1 MRSYTNNSRTLTNTS
16 RKTPFRPN
24 SASRKSYGGIK
35 VSSME
40 TPPPIIFTM
49 PNNPKKLSGMG
60 NKIEREQLYENN
72 MQLKDIINKL
82 KKELAETRN
91 QVVKKDIEIRK
102 KERIIKECSKENDIE
117 AVHEMNLEKARES
130 TLVSLC
136 KDKYNEL
143 KRSFKKKCEENDILN
158 ANIKITKLKEYQIQI
173 DVLKSE
179 MEKLRQLYLSTLDDN
194 NRLNDFIKEY
204 QVLKDKF
211 IVQHNIINNLMKKC
225 NQYNNDINDLKEE
238 NAVLKEQLEQY
249 KRKRMQLYSDKLKL
263 QISNR
268 KYMEQKKNKES
279 YDINIDDK
287 MKSISYLEKERKEYK
302 RLYELKNQEC
312 NKFIEEN
319 RKLKDSELK
328 KKQEK
333 ESLKPFNYKSIKFI
347 ENKKES
353 PDSNKTGL
361 YKSLLDESRHKIDI
375 YELYLKKIGVDK
387 DKLMKEFGFDGVM
400 NANMREIN
408 DRIRTDVADNNNIN
422 NTNNNNNG
430 FQSLDNN
437 ITINSVE
444 SINIQGRNNTG
455 NSISISEN
463 TRSDAYTRPNTIASN
478 PNQTNPN
485 GLPSI
490 EEEKQEEQIKEENLL
505 LSLLHVFVKNIEA
518 QGVTKEDI
526 NQKIDEIC
534 KLFENKEEAA
544 KEEFIAP
551 FSKMLIETMKVTQEK
566 DIEIINNFLND
577 FVDSLNGETA
587 MFFNGLMEIFEN
599 IKDYNGVDKNDELSF
614 GLKKHKNELIERF
627 KKYDTNNTNLVTF
640 DIFRKIVQELNIIF
654 DDETMEYLVYE
665 MKKNVPENNSIF
677 DLNYQIILNLLEK
690 DEIGDIFN
698 NIKNNLTN
706 KQTTIDK
713 ECQDYINVVEYEE
726 FKFLIIKKD
735 DFFKVL
741 ENLGITLED
750 KMKESIYECFKIEIE
765 TDKTEQ
771 VLWMEYDKIRSEF
784 EFEDK
789 NDQ

>member
-249 KRKRMQLYSDKLKL
+249 KRKRKQLYSDKLKL

-319 RKLKDSELK
+319 RKLKDSEL
-328 KKQEK
+328 
-333 ESLKPFNYKSIKFI
+333 KFI

-534 KLFENKEEAA
+534 KLFENKEEAT

-741 ENLGITLED
+741 ENLGISLED

>member
-1 MRSYTNNSRTLTNTS
+1 MRSYTNNSCTLTNTS

-102 KERIIKECSKENDIE
+102 KERIIKECSRENDIE

-173 DVLKSE
+173 DTLKSE

-194 NRLNDFIKEY
+194 NRLNDFIKES
-204 QVLKDKF
+204 QVLKDKY
-211 IVQHNIINNLMKKC
+211 IDQHNIINNLMKKC

-249 KRKRMQLYSDKLKL
+249 KRKKKQLYRDKLKL

-387 DKLMKEFGFDGVM
+387 DKLVKEFGFDGVM

-408 DRIRTDVADNNNIN
+408 DRIRADVADNNNIN
-422 NTNNNNNG
+422 NPNNNNNG
-430 FQSLDNN
+430 LQSLDNN
-437 ITINSVE
+437 ILINSVE
-444 SINIQGRNNTG
+444 SFNIQGLNNTG

-463 TRSDAYTRPNTIASN
+463 TRSDAHTRPNTILSN

-490 EEEKQEEQIKEENLL
+490 EEEKQEEQIKEENQL

-534 KLFENKEEAA
+534 KLFENKEEAT

-577 FVDSLNGETA
+577 FVDLLNGETA
-587 MFFNGLMEIFEN
+587 IFFNGLMEIFEN
-599 IKDYNGVDKNDELSF
+599 IKDYHGVDKNDVLSF
-614 GLKKHKNELIERF
+614 GLKKHKNELIEIF

-640 DIFRKIVQELNIIF
+640 DIFRKIVQELNIIT
-654 DDETMEYLVYE
+654 DDETMEYLIYE

-690 DEIGDIFN
+690 DEIGEIFN

-741 ENLGITLED
+741 EKLGITLED

-765 TDKTEQ
+765 TDKTEEI
-771 VLWMEYDKIRSEF
+771 LWMKYDKIRSEF

-789 NDQ
+789 NEQ

>member
-1 MRSYTNNSRTLTNTS
+1 MRSFTNNSHTLTNTS

-35 VSSME
+35 VNSTE

-60 NKIEREQLYENN
+60 NKIEREQLYEYN

-179 MEKLRQLYLSTLDDN
+179 MEKLRNLYLSTLDDN
-194 NRLNDFIKEY
+194 NRLNGFINEY
-204 QVLKDKF
+204 QVLKDKY
-211 IVQHNIINNLMKKC
+211 IDQHNIINNLMKKC

-238 NAVLKEQLEQY
+238 NNALKEQLELN
-249 KRKRMQLYSDKLKL
+249 KRKRKQLYSDKLKL
-263 QISNR
+263 QISNK
-268 KYMEQKKNKES
+268 KYLEQKKNKES

-319 RKLKDSELK
+319 HKLKDSELK

-333 ESLKPFNYKSIKFI
+333 ESLKPFNYKSIKVI

-353 PDSNKTGL
+353 QDANKTGL

-375 YELYLKKIGVDK
+375 YESYLKKIGVDK
-387 DKLMKEFGFDGVM
+387 DKLVKEFGFDGVM
-400 NANMREIN
+400 NANTQVISN
-408 DRIRTDVADNNNIN
+408 PIL
-422 NTNNNNNG
+422 G
-430 FQSLDNN
+430 LDNN
-437 ITINSVE
+437 PPINKEE
-444 SINIQGRNNTG
+444 SIKIQGSINTG
-455 NSISISEN
+455 DSIS
-463 TRSDAYTRPNTIASN
+463 RSDAYTRPTTVNN
-478 PNQTNPN
+478 PNSQTNETNPN

-490 EEEKQEEQIKEENLL
+490 EEEKQEEQNQDENQL

-518 QGVTKEDI
+518 QGITRDDI

-534 KLFENKEEAA
+534 KLFENKEEAT
-544 KEEFIAP
+544 KEEFIEP
-551 FSKMLIETMKVTQEK
+551 FSKMFIETMKVTQEK
-566 DIEIINNFLND
+566 DIEIINNFLID
-577 FVDSLNGETA
+577 FVDSLNGDTA

-599 IKDYNGVDKNDELSF
+599 IKDYKGVDKNDELSF
-614 GLKKHKNELIERF
+614 GLNKHKNELIEVF

-640 DIFRKIVQELNIIF
+640 DIFRKIVQELNIILE
-654 DDETMEYLVYE
+654 DESMEYLIYE
-665 MKKNVPENNSIF
+665 MKKDVPENNSIF
-677 DLNYQIILNLLEK
+677 DLNYQIILKLLEK

-698 NIKNNLTN
+698 NIKTNLTN
-706 KQTTIDK
+706 NQTTIDK
-713 ECQDYINVVEYEE
+713 ECQDYINVVEYLEY
-726 FKFLIIKKD
+726 KFLIIKKD
-735 DFFKVL
+735 DFFKAL
-741 ENLGITLED
+741 EKLGIRLED
-750 KMKESIYECFKIEIE
+750 KMKESIYECFKAEIE
-765 TDKTEQ
+765 ADGNEQ
-771 VLWMEYDKIRSEF
+771 TNWMEYDKIRI

-789 NDQ
+789 NEQ

>member
-1 MRSYTNNSRTLTNTS
+1 MRSYMNNSYTLTNTS
-16 RKTPFRPN
+16 RKVQIRPS

-49 PNNPKKLSGMG
+49 PNNPNKLSGMG

-72 MQLKDIINKL
+72 LQLKDIINKL

-102 KERIIKECSKENDIE
+102 KDKIIKECNKENDFE
-117 AVHEMNLEKARES
+117 DVHEINLEKARES

-136 KDKYNEL
+136 KDRYNEL
-143 KRSFKKKCEENDILN
+143 KRSFKKKCEEYDILN

-179 MEKLRQLYLSTLDDN
+179 MEKLRKLYLSTLDDN
-194 NRLNDFIKEY
+194 KRLNEFIKEY
-204 QVLKDKF
+204 QLLKDKF
-211 IVQHNIINNLMKKC
+211 IDQNNIINNLMKKC
-225 NQYNNDINDLKEE
+225 NQYNNDINGLKEE
-238 NAVLKEQLEQY
+238 NIDLKEQLEQY
-249 KRKRMQLYSDKLKL
+249 KRKRKKLYTDKIKL
-263 QISNR
+263 EISN
-268 KYMEQKKNKES
+268 KKFMEQKKNKEN

-302 RLYELKNQEC
+302 RLYDLKCQEC

-333 ESLKPFNYKSIKFI
+333 ESLKPFNYKSIKVI

-353 PDSNKTGL
+353 QDLNKTGL

-375 YELYLKKIGVDK
+375 YELYLKNIGVDK
-387 DKLMKEFGFDGVM
+387 DKLVKEFGYDGVM
-400 NANMREIN
+400 NANTKEIN
-408 DRIRTDVADNNNIN
+408 K
-422 NTNNNNNG
+422 G
-430 FQSLDNN
+430 LDNIPLN
-437 ITINSVE
+437 KEE
-444 SINIQGRNNTG
+444 SINIQGHVNTG

-463 TRSDAYTRPNTIASN
+463 NRSDAYTRANTISNAN
-478 PNQTNPN
+478 PNNANNPN

-490 EEEKQEEQIKEENLL
+490 EEEKQEEQIQEENQL

-526 NQKIDEIC
+526 TKKIDEIC
-534 KLFENKEEAA
+534 KLFENKEEAT
-544 KEEFIAP
+544 KEEFIKP
-551 FSKMLIETMKVTQEK
+551 FSKMFIETMKVTKEK

-577 FVDSLNGETA
+577 FVDSLDGETA

-599 IKDYNGVDKNDELSF
+599 IKDYKGIDKNDELSF
-614 GLKKHKNELIERF
+614 ELKKYKNELIEIF
-627 KKYDTNNTNLVTF
+627 KKYDSYNTNMITF
-640 DIFRKIVQELNIIF
+640 DIFRKIVQELNIIL
-654 DDETMEYLVYE
+654 DDEFMEFLIYE
-665 MKKNVPENNSIF
+665 MKKDVPENNSIF
-677 DLNYQIILNLLEK
+677 DLNYHIILKLLEK
-690 DEIGDIFN
+690 DEIGEIFN
-698 NIKNNLTN
+698 NIKNNLSNNQTN
-706 KQTTIDK
+706 IDK

-726 FKFLIIKKD
+726 YKFMIIKKD

-741 ENLGITLED
+741 EKIGITLED
-750 KMKESIYECFKIEIE
+750 KMKETIYECFKIEIE
-765 TDKTEQ
+765 TEKNKQ
-771 VLWMEYDKIRSEF
+771 VYWMEYDRIRSEF
-784 EFEDK
+784 EDK
-789 NDQ
+789 NE

>member
-1 MRSYTNNSRTLTNTS
+1 MNNSYTLTNTS
-16 RKTPFRPN
+16 RKVQIRPS

-49 PNNPKKLSGMG
+49 PNNPNKLSGMG

-72 MQLKDIINKL
+72 LQLKDIINKL

-102 KERIIKECSKENDIE
+102 KDKIIKECNKENDFE
-117 AVHEMNLEKARES
+117 DMHEINLEKARES

-136 KDKYNEL
+136 KDRYNEL
-143 KRSFKKKCEENDILN
+143 KRSFKKKCEEYDILN

-179 MEKLRQLYLSTLDDN
+179 MEKLRKLYLSTLDDN
-194 NRLNDFIKEY
+194 KRLNEFIKEY
-204 QVLKDKF
+204 QLLKDKF
-211 IVQHNIINNLMKKC
+211 IDQNNIINNLMKKC
-225 NQYNNDINDLKEE
+225 NQYNNDINGLKEE
-238 NAVLKEQLEQY
+238 NIDLKEQLEQY
-249 KRKRMQLYSDKLKL
+249 KRKRKKLYTDKIKL
-263 QISNR
+263 EISN
-268 KYMEQKKNKES
+268 KKFMEQKKNKEN
-279 YDINIDDK
+279 YDINIDGK

-302 RLYELKNQEC
+302 RLYDLKCQEC

-333 ESLKPFNYKSIKFI
+333 ESLKPFNYKSIKVI

-353 PDSNKTGL
+353 QDLNKTGL

-375 YELYLKKIGVDK
+375 YELYLKNIGVDK
-387 DKLMKEFGFDGVM
+387 DKLVKEFGYDGVM
-400 NANMREIN
+400 NANTKEIN
-408 DRIRTDVADNNNIN
+408 K
-422 NTNNNNNG
+422 G
-430 FQSLDNN
+430 LDNIPLN
-437 ITINSVE
+437 KEE
-444 SINIQGRNNTG
+444 SINIQGHVNTG

-463 TRSDAYTRPNTIASN
+463 NRSDAYTRANTISNAN
-478 PNQTNPN
+478 PNNANNPN

-490 EEEKQEEQIKEENLL
+490 EEEKQEEQIQEENQL

-526 NQKIDEIC
+526 TKKIDEIC
-534 KLFENKEEAA
+534 KLFENKEEAT

-566 DIEIINNFLND
+566 DIEIINNFLID
-577 FVDSLNGETA
+577 FVDSLNGDTA

-599 IKDYNGVDKNDELSF
+599 IKDYKGVDKNDELSF
-614 GLKKHKNELIERF
+614 GLNKHKNELIEVF

-640 DIFRKIVQELNIIF
+640 DIFRKIVQELNIILE
-654 DDETMEYLVYE
+654 DESMEYLIYE
-665 MKKNVPENNSIF
+665 MKKDVPENNSIF
-677 DLNYQIILNLLEK
+677 DLNYHIILKLLEK
-690 DEIGDIFN
+690 DEIGEIFN
-698 NIKNNLTN
+698 NIKNNLSNNQTN
-706 KQTTIDK
+706 IDK

-726 FKFLIIKKD
+726 YKFMIIKKD

-741 ENLGITLED
+741 EKIGITLED
-750 KMKESIYECFKIEIE
+750 KMKETIYECFKIEIE
-765 TDKTEQ
+765 TEKNKQ
-771 VLWMEYDKIRSEF
+771 VYWMEYDRIRSEF
-784 EFEDK
+784 EDK
-789 NDQ
+789 NE

>member
-1 MRSYTNNSRTLTNTS
+1 MNNSYTLTNTS
-16 RKTPFRPN
+16 RKVQIRPS

-49 PNNPKKLSGMG
+49 PNNPNKLSGMG

-72 MQLKDIINKL
+72 LQLKDIINKL

-102 KERIIKECSKENDIE
+102 KDKIIKECNKENDFE
-117 AVHEMNLEKARES
+117 DMHEINLEKARES

-136 KDKYNEL
+136 KDRYNEL
-143 KRSFKKKCEENDILN
+143 KRSFKKKCEEYDILN

-179 MEKLRQLYLSTLDDN
+179 MEKLRKLYLSTLDDN
-194 NRLNDFIKEY
+194 KRLNEFIKEY
-204 QVLKDKF
+204 QLLKDKF
-211 IVQHNIINNLMKKC
+211 IDQNNIINNLMKKC
-225 NQYNNDINDLKEE
+225 NQYNNDINGLKEE
-238 NAVLKEQLEQY
+238 NIDLKEQLEQY
-249 KRKRMQLYSDKLKL
+249 KRKRKKLYTDKIKL
-263 QISNR
+263 EISN
-268 KYMEQKKNKES
+268 KKFMEQKKNKEN

-302 RLYELKNQEC
+302 RLYDLKCQEC

-333 ESLKPFNYKSIKFI
+333 ESLKPFNYKSIKVI

-353 PDSNKTGL
+353 QDLNKTGL

-375 YELYLKKIGVDK
+375 YELYLKNIGVDK
-387 DKLMKEFGFDGVM
+387 DKLVKEFGYDGVM
-400 NANMREIN
+400 NANTKEIN
-408 DRIRTDVADNNNIN
+408 K
-422 NTNNNNNG
+422 G
-430 FQSLDNN
+430 LDNIPLN
-437 ITINSVE
+437 KEE
-444 SINIQGRNNTG
+444 SINIQGHVNTG

-463 TRSDAYTRPNTIASN
+463 NRSEAYTRANTISNAN
-478 PNQTNPN
+478 PNNANNPN

-490 EEEKQEEQIKEENLL
+490 EEEKQEEQIQEENQL

-526 NQKIDEIC
+526 TKKIDEIC
-534 KLFENKEEAA
+534 KLFENKEEAT
-544 KEEFIAP
+544 KEEFIKP
-551 FSKMLIETMKVTQEK
+551 FSKMFIETMKVTKEK

-577 FVDSLNGETA
+577 FVDSLDGETA

-599 IKDYNGVDKNDELSF
+599 IKDYKGIDKNDELSF
-614 GLKKHKNELIERF
+614 ELKKYKNELIEIF
-627 KKYDTNNTNLVTF
+627 KKYDSYNTNMITF
-640 DIFRKIVQELNIIF
+640 DIFRKIVQELNIIL
-654 DDETMEYLVYE
+654 DDEFMEFLIYE
-665 MKKNVPENNSIF
+665 MKKDVPENNSIF
-677 DLNYQIILNLLEK
+677 DLNYHIILKLLEK
-690 DEIGDIFN
+690 DEIGEIFN
-698 NIKNNLTN
+698 NIKNNLSNNQTN
-706 KQTTIDK
+706 IDK

-726 FKFLIIKKD
+726 YKFMIIKKD

-741 ENLGITLED
+741 EKIGITLED
-750 KMKESIYECFKIEIE
+750 KMKETIYECFKIEIE
-765 TDKTEQ
+765 TEKNKQ
-771 VLWMEYDKIRSEF
+771 VYWMEYDRIRSEF
-784 EFEDK
+784 EDK
-789 NDQ
+789 NE

>member
-194 NRLNDFIKEY
+194 NRLNDFIKES
-204 QVLKDKF
+204 QVLKDKY
-211 IVQHNIINNLMKKC
+211 IDQHNIINNLMKKC

-238 NAVLKEQLEQY
+238 NAILKEQLEQY
-249 KRKRMQLYSDKLKL
+249 KRKRKQLYSDKLKL

-353 PDSNKTGL
+353 QDSNKTGF
-361 YKSLLDESRHKIDI
+361 YKSLLDESRYKIDI
-375 YELYLKKIGVDK
+375 YELYLKKIGIDK
-387 DKLMKEFGFDGVM
+387 DKLVKEFGFDGVM
-400 NANMREIN
+400 NSNMRVIN
-408 DRIRTDVADNNNIN
+408 DRIRADVADNNNIN
-422 NTNNNNNG
+422 NTNNNG
-430 FQSLDNN
+430 LQSLDNN

-490 EEEKQEEQIKEENLL
+490 EEEKQEEQIKEENQL

-534 KLFENKEEAA
+534 KLFENKEEAT

-566 DIEIINNFLND
+566 DIEIINDFLND

-599 IKDYNGVDKNDELSF
+599 IKDYKGVDKNDELSF
-614 GLKKHKNELIERF
+614 GLKKHKNELIEIF

-640 DIFRKIVQELNIIF
+640 DIFRKIVQELNIFI
-654 DDETMEYLVYE
+654 DDETMEYLIYE

-789 NDQ
+789 NEQ

>member
-1 MRSYTNNSRTLTNTS
+1 MRSYTNNSCTLTNTS

-102 KERIIKECSKENDIE
+102 KERIIKECSRENDIE

-173 DVLKSE
+173 DALKSE

-194 NRLNDFIKEY
+194 NRLNDFIKES
-204 QVLKDKF
+204 QVLKDKY
-211 IVQHNIINNLMKKC
+211 IDQHNIINNLMKKC

-249 KRKRMQLYSDKLKL
+249 KRKKKQLYRDKLKL

-387 DKLMKEFGFDGVM
+387 DKLVKEFG
-400 NANMREIN
+400 
-408 DRIRTDVADNNNIN
+408 
-422 NTNNNNNG
+422 
-430 FQSLDNN
+430 
-437 ITINSVE
+437 
-444 SINIQGRNNTG
+444 
-455 NSISISEN
+455 
-463 TRSDAYTRPNTIASN
+463 
-478 PNQTNPN
+478 
-485 GLPSI
+485 
-490 EEEKQEEQIKEENLL
+490 LL
-505 LSLLHVFVKNIEA
+505 I
-518 QGVTKEDI
+518 
-526 NQKIDEIC
+526 
-534 KLFENKEEAA
+534 
-544 KEEFIAP
+544 
-551 FSKMLIETMKVTQEK
+551 
-566 DIEIINNFLND
+566 
-577 FVDSLNGETA
+577 
-587 MFFNGLMEIFEN
+587 
-599 IKDYNGVDKNDELSF
+599 
-614 GLKKHKNELIERF
+614 
-627 KKYDTNNTNLVTF
+627 
-640 DIFRKIVQELNIIF
+640 
-654 DDETMEYLVYE
+654 
-665 MKKNVPENNSIF
+665 
-677 DLNYQIILNLLEK
+677 
-690 DEIGDIFN
+690 
-698 NIKNNLTN
+698 
-706 KQTTIDK
+706 
-713 ECQDYINVVEYEE
+713 
-726 FKFLIIKKD
+726 
-735 DFFKVL
+735 
-741 ENLGITLED
+741 
-750 KMKESIYECFKIEIE
+750 
-765 TDKTEQ
+765 
-771 VLWMEYDKIRSEF
+771 
-784 EFEDK
+784 
-789 NDQ
+789 

>member
-1 MRSYTNNSRTLTNTS
+1 MRSFTNNSHTLTNTS

-35 VSSME
+35 VSSTE

-60 NKIEREQLYENN
+60 NKIEREQLYEYN

-91 QVVKKDIEIRK
+91 QVVKKDIELRK

-179 MEKLRQLYLSTLDDN
+179 MEKLRNLYLNTLDDN
-194 NRLNDFIKEY
+194 NRLNGFIKEY
-204 QVLKDKF
+204 QVLKDKY
-211 IVQHNIINNLMKKC
+211 IDQHNIINNLMKKC

-238 NAVLKEQLEQY
+238 NTNLREQLEQN
-249 KRKRMQLYSDKLKL
+249 KRRRKQLYSDKLKL
-263 QISNR
+263 QISNQ

-333 ESLKPFNYKSIKFI
+333 ESLKPFNYKSIKVI

-353 PDSNKTGL
+353 QDSNKTGL
-361 YKSLLDESRHKIDI
+361 YKSLLDESRHKNDI

-387 DKLMKEFGFDGVM
+387 DKLVKEFGFDGVM
-400 NANMREIN
+400 NANTQEIN
-408 DRIRTDVADNNNIN
+408 NQLLGVGNNPQIN
-422 NTNNNNNG
+422 KE
-430 FQSLDNN
+430 
-437 ITINSVE
+437 E
-444 SINIQGRNNTG
+444 SIKIQGSINTG
-455 NSISISEN
+455 DSIN
-463 TRSDAYTRPNTIASN
+463 RSDAYTRPNTIN
-478 PNQTNPN
+478 PNNPTNPTNPN

-490 EEEKQEEQIKEENLL
+490 EEEKQEEQNQDENQL

-518 QGVTKEDI
+518 QGITRDDI
-526 NQKIDEIC
+526 SQKIDEIC
-534 KLFENKEEAA
+534 KLFENKEEAT
-544 KEEFIAP
+544 KEEFIEP
-551 FSKMLIETMKVTQEK
+551 FSKMFIETMKVTQEK
-566 DIEIINNFLND
+566 DIEIINNFLID

-599 IKDYNGVDKNDELSF
+599 IKDYKGVDKNNELSF
-614 GLKKHKNELIERF
+614 GLNKHKNELIEVF
-627 KKYDTNNTNLVTF
+627 KKYDSNNTNLVTF
-640 DIFRKIVQELNIIF
+640 DIFRKIVQELNIIL
-654 DDETMEYLVYE
+654 DDESMEFLIYE
-665 MKKNVPENNSIF
+665 MKKDVPENNSIF
-677 DLNYQIILNLLEK
+677 DLNYKIILKLLEK
-690 DEIGDIFN
+690 DEIGEIFN
-698 NIKNNLTN
+698 SIKNNLINNQTN
-706 KQTTIDK
+706 IDK

-726 FKFLIIKKD
+726 IKFLIIKKD

-741 ENLGITLED
+741 EKLGIVLED

-765 TDKTEQ
+765 ADRNEQ
-771 VLWMEYDKIRSEF
+771 SYWMEYDKIRI

-789 NDQ
+789 NEQ

>member
-179 MEKLRQLYLSTLDDN
+179 MEKLRNLYQSTLDDN
-194 NRLNDFIKEY
+194 NRLNGFINEY
-204 QVLKDKF
+204 QVLKDKY
-211 IVQHNIINNLMKKC
+211 IEQHNIINNLMKKC

-238 NAVLKEQLEQY
+238 NNALKEQLELN
-249 KRKRMQLYSDKLKL
+249 KRKRKQLYSDKLKL
-263 QISNR
+263 QISNK
-268 KYMEQKKNKES
+268 KYLEQKKNKES

-353 PDSNKTGL
+353 QDSNKTGF
-361 YKSLLDESRHKIDI
+361 YKSLLDESRYKIDI
-375 YELYLKKIGVDK
+375 YELYLKKIGIDK
-387 DKLMKEFGFDGVM
+387 DKLVKEFGFDGVM
-400 NANMREIN
+400 NSNMRVIN
-408 DRIRTDVADNNNIN
+408 DRIRADVADNNNIN
-422 NTNNNNNG
+422 NTNNNG
-430 FQSLDNN
+430 LQSLDNN

-490 EEEKQEEQIKEENLL
+490 EEEKQEEQIKEENQL

-534 KLFENKEEAA
+534 KLFENKEEAT

-566 DIEIINNFLND
+566 DIEIINDFLND

-599 IKDYNGVDKNDELSF
+599 IKDYKGVDKNDELSF
-614 GLKKHKNELIERF
+614 GLKKHKNELIEIF

-640 DIFRKIVQELNIIF
+640 DIFRKIVQELNIFI
-654 DDETMEYLVYE
+654 DDETMEYLIYE

-789 NDQ
+789 NEQ

>member
-249 KRKRMQLYSDKLKL
+249 KRKRKQLYSDKLKL

-287 MKSISYLEKERKEYK
+287 MKSIGYLEKERKEYK

-534 KLFENKEEAA
+534 KLFENKEEAT

-741 ENLGITLED
+741 ENLGISLED

>member
-1 MRSYTNNSRTLTNTS
+1 MRSFTNNSHTLTNTS

-35 VSSME
+35 VNSTE

-60 NKIEREQLYENN
+60 NKIEREQLYEYN

-179 MEKLRQLYLSTLDDN
+179 MEKLRNLYLSTLDDN
-194 NRLNDFIKEY
+194 NRLNGFINEY
-204 QVLKDKF
+204 QVLKDKY
-211 IVQHNIINNLMKKC
+211 IDQHNIINNLMKKC

-238 NAVLKEQLEQY
+238 NNALKEQLEQN
-249 KRKRMQLYSDKLKL
+249 KRKRKQLYSDKLKL
-263 QISNR
+263 QISNK
-268 KYMEQKKNKES
+268 KYLEQKKNKES

-333 ESLKPFNYKSIKFI
+333 ESLKPFNYKSIKVI

-353 PDSNKTGL
+353 QDANKTGL

-375 YELYLKKIGVDK
+375 YESYLKKIGVDK
-387 DKLMKEFGFDGVM
+387 DKLVKEFGFDGVM
-400 NANMREIN
+400 NANTQVI
-408 DRIRTDVADNNNIN
+408 DNQIV
-422 NTNNNNNG
+422 G
-430 FQSLDNN
+430 LDNN
-437 ITINSVE
+437 PPINKDE
-444 SINIQGRNNTG
+444 SIKIQGSINNG
-455 NSISISEN
+455 DNIS
-463 TRSDAYTRPNTIASN
+463 RSDAYTRPTTINN
-478 PNQTNPN
+478 PNSQINETNPN

-490 EEEKQEEQIKEENLL
+490 EEEKQEEQNQDENQL
-505 LSLLHVFVKNIEA
+505 LSFLHVFLKNIEA
-518 QGVTKEDI
+518 QGMPRDDMI
-526 NQKIDEIC
+526 QKIDEIC
-534 KLFENKEEAA
+534 KLFENKEEAT
-544 KEEFIAP
+544 KEEFIEP
-551 FSKMLIETMKVTQEK
+551 FSKMFIETMKVTQEK
-566 DIEIINNFLND
+566 DIEIINNFLID
-577 FVDSLNGETA
+577 FVDSLDGETA
-587 MFFNGLMEIFEN
+587 MFFNGLMQIFEN
-599 IKDYNGVDKNDELSF
+599 IKDYKGVDKNDELSF
-614 GLKKHKNELIERF
+614 ELNKHKNELIEVF

-640 DIFRKIVQELNIIF
+640 EIFRKIVKELNIF
-654 DDETMEYLVYE
+654 LEDESMEYLIYK
-665 MKKNVPENNSIF
+665 MKKDVPENNSIF
-677 DLNYQIILNLLEK
+677 DLNYQIILKLLEK
-690 DEIGDIFN
+690 DEIGEIFN
-698 NIKNNLTN
+698 NIKTNLINN
-706 KQTTIDK
+706 QTTIDK
-713 ECQDYINVVEYEE
+713 ECQDYINVVEYLEY
-726 FKFLIIKKD
+726 KFLIIKKD

-741 ENLGITLED
+741 GKLGIILED
-750 KMKESIYECFKIEIE
+750 KMKESIYECFKAEIEI
-765 TDKTEQ
+765 DGNEQ
-771 VLWMEYDKIRSEF
+771 TNWMEYDKIRI

-789 NDQ
+789 NEQ

>member
-1 MRSYTNNSRTLTNTS
+1 M
-16 RKTPFRPN
+16 
-24 SASRKSYGGIK
+24 
-35 VSSME
+35 
-40 TPPPIIFTM
+40 
-49 PNNPKKLSGMG
+49 
-60 NKIEREQLYENN
+60 
-72 MQLKDIINKL
+72 
-82 KKELAETRN
+82 
-91 QVVKKDIEIRK
+91 
-102 KERIIKECSKENDIE
+102 
-117 AVHEMNLEKARES
+117 
-130 TLVSLC
+130 
-136 KDKYNEL
+136 
-143 KRSFKKKCEENDILN
+143 
-158 ANIKITKLKEYQIQI
+158 
-173 DVLKSE
+173 
-179 MEKLRQLYLSTLDDN
+179 
-194 NRLNDFIKEY
+194 
-204 QVLKDKF
+204 
-211 IVQHNIINNLMKKC
+211 
-225 NQYNNDINDLKEE
+225 
-238 NAVLKEQLEQY
+238 
-249 KRKRMQLYSDKLKL
+249 
-263 QISNR
+263 
-268 KYMEQKKNKES
+268 
-279 YDINIDDK
+279 
-287 MKSISYLEKERKEYK
+287 
-302 RLYELKNQEC
+302 
-312 NKFIEEN
+312 
-319 RKLKDSELK
+319 KDSELK

-534 KLFENKEEAA
+534 KLFENKEEAT

-614 GLKKHKNELIERF
+614 GLKKHKNELIETF

-665 MKKNVPENNSIF
+665 MKKNVPENSSIF

>member
-1 MRSYTNNSRTLTNTS
+1 MRSYTNNSYTLTNIS
-16 RKTPFRPN
+16 KKTQFRPN

-35 VSSME
+35 VSSMQ

-102 KERIIKECSKENDIE
+102 KDKIIKECNKENDFEDI
-117 AVHEMNLEKARES
+117 HEMNLEKAKES

-136 KDKYNEL
+136 KDRYNEL

-179 MEKLRQLYLSTLDDN
+179 MEKLRKLYLSTLDDN
-194 NRLNDFIKEY
+194 KRLNDFIKEY
-204 QVLKDKF
+204 QVLKDKY
-211 IVQHNIINNLMKKC
+211 IDQHNIINNLMKKC

-238 NAVLKEQLEQY
+238 NIDLKEKLEQY
-249 KRKRMQLYSDKLKL
+249 KRKRKQLYTDKIKL
-263 QISNR
+263 QISNK
-268 KYMEQKKNKES
+268 KYMEQKKNKEN

-302 RLYELKNQEC
+302 RLYYLKCEEC

-333 ESLKPFNYKSIKFI
+333 ESLKPFNYKSIKVI
-347 ENKKES
+347 ENRKES
-353 PDSNKTGL
+353 QDLNKTGL
-361 YKSLLDESRHKIDI
+361 YKSLLDENRHKIDI

-387 DKLMKEFGFDGVM
+387 DKLVKEFGYDGVM
-400 NANMREIN
+400 NANIKEIN
-408 DRIRTDVADNNNIN
+408 K
-422 NTNNNNNG
+422 G
-430 FQSLDNN
+430 LDNIPLN
-437 ITINSVE
+437 KEE
-444 SINIQGRNNTG
+444 SINIQGHANTG

-463 TRSDAYTRPNTIASN
+463 NRSDAYTRANTISNIN
-478 PNQTNPN
+478 PNNQNNPN

-490 EEEKQEEQIKEENLL
+490 EEEKQEEQIQEENQL

-526 NQKIDEIC
+526 IQKIDEIC
-534 KLFENKEEAA
+534 KLFENKEEAT
-544 KEEFIAP
+544 KEEFIKP
-551 FSKMLIETMKVTQEK
+551 FSKMFIEAMKVTQEK

-577 FVDSLNGETA
+577 FVDSLDGETA

-599 IKDYNGVDKNDELSF
+599 IKDYKGVDKNDELSY
-614 GLKKHKNELIERF
+614 GLKQYKNELLEIF
-627 KKYDTNNTNLVTF
+627 KKYDSNNTNLVTF
-640 DIFRKIVQELNIIF
+640 DIFRKIVQELNIIL
-654 DDETMEYLVYE
+654 DDEIMEFLIYE
-665 MKKNVPENNSIF
+665 MKKDVPENNSIF
-677 DLNYQIILNLLEK
+677 DLNYQIILKLLEK
-690 DEIGDIFN
+690 DKIGEIFN
-698 NIKNNLTN
+698 NIKNNLAN
-706 KQTTIDK
+706 NQTTIDK
-713 ECQDYINVVEYEE
+713 ECQDYINTLEYEE
-726 FKFLIIKKD
+726 YKFMIIKKE

-741 ENLGITLED
+741 EKLGIILED
-750 KMKESIYECFKIEIE
+750 KMKETFYECFKIEIE
-765 TDKTEQ
+765 SDKNEQ
-771 VLWMEYDKIRSEF
+771 VYWMAYDRIRSEF
-784 EFEDK
+784 EDK
-789 NDQ
+789 NEQ

>member
-1 MRSYTNNSRTLTNTS
+1 MNNSYTLTNTS
-16 RKTPFRPN
+16 RKVQIRPS

-35 VSSME
+35 VGSME

-49 PNNPKKLSGMG
+49 PNNPNKLSGMG

-72 MQLKDIINKL
+72 LQLKDIINKL

-102 KERIIKECSKENDIE
+102 KDKIIKECNKENDFE
-117 AVHEMNLEKARES
+117 DMHEINLEKARES

-136 KDKYNEL
+136 KDRYNEL
-143 KRSFKKKCEENDILN
+143 KRSFKKKCEEYDILN

-179 MEKLRQLYLSTLDDN
+179 MEKLRKLYLSTLDDN
-194 NRLNDFIKEY
+194 NRLNGFINEY
-204 QVLKDKF
+204 QVLKDKY
-211 IVQHNIINNLMKKC
+211 IDQHNIINNLMKKC

-249 KRKRMQLYSDKLKL
+249 KRKRKQLYSDKLKL

-287 MKSISYLEKERKEYK
+287 MKSIGYLEKERKEYK

-534 KLFENKEEAA
+534 KLFENKEEAT

-741 ENLGITLED
+741 ENLGISLED

>member
-249 KRKRMQLYSDKLKL
+249 KRKRKQLYSDKLKL

-319 RKLKDSELK
+319 RKLKDSEL
-328 KKQEK
+328 
-333 ESLKPFNYKSIKFI
+333 
-347 ENKKES
+347 KES

-534 KLFENKEEAA
+534 KLFENKEEAT

-614 GLKKHKNELIERF
+614 GLKKHKNELIETF

-741 ENLGITLED
+741 ENLGISLED